1 MQRRAEWTRRKK
13 MFHSAAE
20 YAVKHFRINGIIIDR
35 GGYIMKKVL
44 AALAVVAVSSFSS
57 MVFAAEGEA
66 PVVKGNIELYGAAK
80 LSVDVIE
87 TDAKT
92 TGADKSLTKASSNSS
107 RVGFKGTEALSDD
120 LSAVMQLELGV
131 NYDSTQT
138 SVVSSVSSATTNTS
152 SGATTVNTKS
162 TNIDKITYRN
172 SYAGLSSKTFGALIF
187 GIHDTPYKVSTAS
200 LDPFADTMA
209 DYNAII
215 GTVNG
220 TSDFDL
226 RAKDTIMYTSP
237 KWVGIQIMAATSTTG
252 QESDT
257 STSGN
262 KQEYSFSASYSGGP
276 AYVALAHEIHK
287 NGYGSLDIMGNKIE
301 GTKLGAGYTLAGTK
315 IGLVY
320 EAMKDG
326 VSDSK
331 NTRNA
336 LYAAVSQ
343 KLGDETIKIAYGKA
357 EDGKGP
363 NTKTGATL
371 MTVGVDHA
379 FSKRTTAYVLYAKT
393 KNDADAT
400 YGLGQSGAGGAYVP
414 KAGESPSVI
423 AFGLNHS
430 F

>member
-1 MQRRAEWTRRKK
+1 MQK
-13 MFHSAAE
+13 
-20 YAVKHFRINGIIIDR
+20 I
-35 GGYIMKKVL
+35 L
-44 AALAVVAVSSFSS
+44 AALAVVAVSTFGSI
-57 MVFAAEGEA
+57 VIAAEGET
-66 PVVKGNIELYGAAK
+66 PFFVKGNVEIYGAAR
-80 LSVDVIE
+80 LSVDIIS
-87 TDAKT
+87 TDAKA
-92 TGADKSLTKASSNSS
+92 TGADSSLTRVSSNSS
-107 RVGFKGTEALSDD
+107 RLGFRDKEDVSDD

-138 SVVSSVSSATTNTS
+138 SVATKVTNTTT
-152 SGATTVNTKS
+152 GATSN

-172 SYAGLSSKTFGALIF
+172 SYAGISSKTFGTLIF
-187 GIHDTPYKVSTAS
+187 GIHDTPYKISTGS

-226 RAKDTIMYTSP
+226 RAKDTVMYMSP
-237 KWVGIQIMAATSTTG
+237 KWVGIQVMAATSTTG

-262 KQEYSFSASYSGGP
+262 KQEYSISASYGNGP
-276 AYVALAHEIHK
+276 VYVALANEVHK
-287 NGYGSLDIMGNKIE
+287 NGYGSLDKLGYKIE
-301 GTKLGAGYTLAGTK
+301 GTKLGAGFTLEGTK
-315 IGLVY
+315 IGLAY
-320 EAMKDG
+320 EALKDS

-336 LYAAVSQ
+336 LYIAVSQ
-343 KLGDETIKIAYGKA
+343 KLGNETIKAAFGKA
-357 EDGKGP
+357 DDGKDP
-363 NTKTGATL
+363 NTKTGATFAAI
-371 MTVGVDHA
+371 GVDHS
-379 FSKRTTAYVLYAKT
+379 FSQRTTAYVLYAKT
-393 KNDADAT
+393 KNDDNAT

-414 KAGESPSVI
+414 GAGESPSVI